1 VRLAILT
8 SRIRVEEK
16 LLIEALRRRAIAFDI
31 IDDGELL
38 LDLSRPDEQWREYDA
53 VLYRSLSQSRGLAVL
68 HVLEHWGIRVCNSAA
83 VTATCND
90 KLLTTLALLRAEI
103 PVPQTLLAFDTQVTI
118 RGIEALG
125 YPVVLKPTSGSWG
138 RLLARINDRD
148 AAEAVLEHQETLGSY
163 QHHIHYVQEY
173 IAKQQRDIRAFV
185 VGERTICA
193 IYRTSE
199 HWVTNTARGAVASNC
214 PVTPE
219 LESLCARA
227 AQAVGGGIL
236 AVDLLEDPQRG
247 LLVNEIN
254 ATMEFRNSIAPT
266 GVDIPNEMIDY
277 VFSGVTI
284 GTEGDASVP
293 TPHPHCRDKDIRT
306 DETIGHV
313 GDASVPTP
321 HPHHS
326 RPYGLA
332 GIEGD
337 ASVPTPHPHY
347 SRPYGLQEEVVR

>member
-1 VRLAILT
+1 MRLAILT

-16 LLIEALRRRAIAFDI
+16 LLIDALKQRAIAFDL

-38 LDLSRPDEQWREYDA
+38 LDLAHQGERWREYDA
-53 VLYRSLSQSRGLAVL
+53 VLCRSVSQSRGLAVL
-68 HVLEHWGIRVCNSAA
+68 HVLEYWGLRVYNPAA

-90 KLLTTLALLRAEI
+90 KLLTTLALLRAGI
-103 PVPQTLLAFDTQVTI
+103 PTPRTLLAFDPQVTI
-118 RGIEALG
+118 QGIEMLG
-125 YPVVLKPTSGSWG
+125 YPVVLKPTTGSWG

-163 QHHIHYVQEY
+163 QHRVHYVQEY
-173 IAKQQRDIRAFV
+173 IAKPQRDIRAFV
-185 VGERTICA
+185 VGDRTICA

-219 LESLCARA
+219 LDGLCVRA

-236 AVDLLEDPQRG
+236 AIDVLEDPQCG

-266 GVDIPNEMIDY
+266 GVDIPNAMLDY
-277 VFSGVTI
+277 VLGGV
-284 GTEGDASVP
+284 
-293 TPHPHCRDKDIRT
+293 R
-306 DETIGHV
+306 
-313 GDASVPTP
+313 
-321 HPHHS
+321 
-326 RPYGLA
+326 
-332 GIEGD
+332 
-337 ASVPTPHPHY
+337 
-347 SRPYGLQEEVVR
+347 EEAVR